1 MRDIV
6 QHGTAALEPFKGST
20 AGHPDPSWVLQLS
33 DETLTNSNLYA
44 VQKMFDGKFQFDVFF
59 ESASANQKLSCS
71 SSRFIIALTLLMAH
85 HSRHTGRR
93 NSCSGGEI

>member
-33 DETLTNSNLYA
+33 DETLTYFA
-44 VQKMFDGKFQFDVFF
+44 TRAGIP
-59 ESASANQKLSCS
+59 S
-71 SSRFIIALTLLMAH
+71 SSVAAVVGH
-85 HSRHTGRR
+85 Q
-93 NSCSGGEI
+93 

>member
-6 QHGTAALEPFKGST
+6 QQGTIALEPFKGST
-20 AGHPDPSWVLQLS
+20 TGHPDPSWVLQLS

-59 ESASANQKLSCS
+59 ESASAGQKLSC
-71 SSRFIIALTLLMAH
+71 TC
-85 HSRHTGRR
+85 
-93 NSCSGGEI
+93 SCCSVSHGLH